1 MEKLSQLFFELSVDK
16 YALIP
21 ETPLTNMKNYIIGFA
36 NGSLNFST
44 SCIYLV
50 SCDTKSTRSR
60 TSLINT
66 TSKLVDDTKINQTEA
81 SIPDKE
87 MHGLWLAASN
97 ALKALKTIRETKI
110 PVETVYLGSDALS
123 QVVGLLRTP

>member
-1 MEKLSQLFFELSVDK
+1 
-16 YALIP
+16 
-21 ETPLTNMKNYIIGFA
+21 MKNYIIRFGD
-36 NGSLNFST
+36 GSLNFST

-50 SCDTKSTRSR
+50 SCDTKSTKSR
-60 TSLINT
+60 ISLINT

-97 ALKALKTIRETKI
+97 TLKALKTIQETKI
-110 PVETVYLGSDALS
+110 PVEAVYIGSDALS
-123 QVVGLLRTP
+123 QVVGLSRTPQALKP